1 MMNKKH
7 FRRLLA
13 CVALCLFAVLAKA
26 ENYSFT
32 LVINGESYVFN
43 LAEKPVITYEG
54 DKLNVKVTEP
64 STVVEEQST
73 VREISVP
80 VVEIQ
85 NIDLEKVNVVDE
97 EGAGVK
103 DATTKT
109 SFADG
114 QLQMEQAASK
124 AQVKNVEVQLADAE
138 KQLAAVSASMEIF
151 ANKEEVAALKAM
163 MAEEVAKV
171 QAMGEQNNDI
181 LHAKTDAIADE
192 VKASREY
199 LLKITNDIVTELR
212 LFEEFVQVN
221 MPFNES
227 FEQWKE
233 KQQ

>member
-97 EGAGVK
+97 DGAGVK

-114 QLQMEQAASK
+114 QLQVSGLEPGS
-124 AQVKNVEVQLADAE
+124 QV
-138 KQLAAVSASMEIF
+138 AV
-151 ANKEEVAALKAM
+151 VGLDGGGRLTLKAT
-163 MAEEVAKV
+163 ADGTAIINLHSLPAGVYIVRTAHSSVKV
-171 QAMGEQNNDI
+171 IN
-181 LHAKTDAIADE
+181 K
-192 VKASREY
+192 
-199 LLKITNDIVTELR
+199 
-212 LFEEFVQVN
+212 
-221 MPFNES
+221 
-227 FEQWKE
+227 
-233 KQQ
+233 